1 MIEELRT
8 NIRVLVREWI
18 IETLDGQDNL
28 VDHHC
33 TVTFLDALDF
43 DFGGDRLSVRTD
55 DAVHVIP
62 MSNILHVQVKAALD
76 IQDTLEEGFED
87 DLK

>member
-1 MIEELRT
+1 MIEELGT
-8 NIRVLVREWI
+8 NIRVLVREWV

-43 DFGGDRLSVRTD
+43 EIGSDRLTVRTD

-62 MSNILHVQVKAALD
+62 MGNILHVQVKAASD
-76 IQDTLEEGFED
+76 IQDTPEGNLED

>member
-8 NIRVLVREWI
+8 NIRVLVREWV

-43 DFGGDRLSVRTD
+43 EISSDRLTVRTD
-55 DAVHVIP
+55 DAIHVIP
-62 MSNILHVQVKAALD
+62 MSNILHVEVRAALD
-76 IQDTLEEGFED
+76 IQDTLEGDLED